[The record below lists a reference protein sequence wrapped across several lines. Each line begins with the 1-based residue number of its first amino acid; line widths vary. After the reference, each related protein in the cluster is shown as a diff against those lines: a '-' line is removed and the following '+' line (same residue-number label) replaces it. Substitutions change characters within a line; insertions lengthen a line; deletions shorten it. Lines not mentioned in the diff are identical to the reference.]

1 MGEGADITV
10 DMNDDFAK
18 KVLAMVP
25 ETSPTG
31 PSIFYNE
38 DGDCIEFIFGDE
50 SFRAERID
58 GLVTVYYGRESGEI
72 VGSLIKGVRRFV
84 REFSRESPGFVIEVE
99 DGPVKLWHL
108 ITAGMWKQGDPVRLT
123 AYKKIRD
130 AAERLGVS
138 FEMPE
143 IACGSK

>member
-1 MGEGADITV
+1 MDRGTDIPI

-25 ETSPTG
+25 ETAPIG
-31 PSIFYNE
+31 PFVFYNE
-38 DGDCIEFIFGDE
+38 DGDCLEFIFGEE

-99 DGPVKLWHL
+99 DGPVKLWHI
-108 ITAGMWKQGDPVRLT
+108 ITAGMWKQGDHVRLMT
-123 AYKKIRD
+123 YKKIRD
-130 AAERLGVS
+130 AAERLGVE
-138 FEMPE
+138 FEMPQL
-143 IACGSK
+143 ACGSQ